1 MLTLTQLVPRGLAPF
16 DLTLQDGACLTVSGP
31 SGAGKTVLLRAI
43 ADLDVNA
50 GEARAGS
57 LIRSQISAPVWRK
70 NVAYVPAD
78 TGWWA
83 DHVHS
88 HMPEGDPGPLL
99 DAMDLDRACLSW
111 PVAQLSTGERQRLA
125 LVRALLAEPE
135 VLLLDE
141 PTSALDVDATKAVER
156 LITDYMSRGAT
167 VVIVTHDD
175 EQAQRLGDQHLR
187 VDGGKVEILSREA
200 G

>member
-50 GEARAGS
+50 GKARAGS

-99 DAMDLDRACLSW
+99 DALDLDRACLSW

-125 LVRALLAEPE
+125 LVRAFLAEPE

>member
-1 MLTLTQLVPRGLAPF
+1 
-16 DLTLQDGACLTVSGP
+16 
-31 SGAGKTVLLRAI
+31 
-43 ADLDVNA
+43 
-50 GEARAGS
+50 
-57 LIRSQISAPVWRK
+57 
-70 NVAYVPAD
+70 
-78 TGWWA
+78 
-83 DHVHS
+83 
-88 HMPEGDPGPLL
+88 MPEGDPGPLL
-99 DAMDLDRACLSW
+99 DALDLDRACLSW